1 MQPGGRYVLALSGGC
16 DSLCLLFLLQALR
29 ESEGIEFCALHV
41 NHGLRAEAAADEAFC
56 VSRCA
61 ALGIPLMV
69 YREPVAREAERR
81 GLGTEE
87 CGRLL
92 RYERLSQAA
101 RLFRADGILTAHHRD
116 DQAETLLF
124 QLFRGS
130 GLPGLKGM
138 SPLSQTPQGVPLI
151 RPLLGI
157 SRAELESC
165 LKELGESWQED
176 ISNQDISYSRNYI
189 RQQLLPATEE
199 HFPWARARIASA
211 AAHLEEAHRYMEEQ
225 ARLWLAEYRQGHVLP
240 LPAFRNTPPAL
251 RFYIWRGFL
260 EDSGLKDLGESHY
273 QALKALPDA
282 ASGTRLQLPGKRC
295 LWREQESIRL
305 LGADLTQEGPDTPPA
320 FTLRTFPWQ
329 EGLKIPDTPYTK
341 WMDYDII
348 KDGLCLRHRQEGD
361 YYYINPE
368 QKKSLARFMVD
379 EKIPLGL
386 RDRIWVLAQG
396 AHVLWIVGRRI
407 SYKARIGAGTKTV
420 AEIQLFPEGEIE

>member
-16 DSLCLLFLLQALR
+16 DSLCLLFLLQALQ
-29 ESEGIEFCALHV
+29 ETEGISFCAVHV
-41 NHGLRAEAAADEAFC
+41 NHGLREEAGADEAFC

-69 YREPVAREAERR
+69 YREPVAREAEKR
-81 GLGTEE
+81 GLGQEE

-124 QLFRGS
+124 QLLRGS
-130 GLPGLKGM
+130 GVPGLKGM
-138 SPLSQTPQGVPLI
+138 PPLGHTAQGIPLI
-151 RPLLGI
+151 RPLLRIPRGD
-157 SRAELESC
+157 LEAC
-165 LKELGESWQED
+165 LREMGEGWQED
-176 ISNQDISYSRNYI
+176 GSNQDTVYSRNYI
-189 RQQLLPATEE
+189 RHVLLPACENR
-199 HFPWARARIASA
+199 FPKAGAHIASA
-211 AAHLEEAHRYMEEQ
+211 AVHLEEVHRYMEEQ
-225 ARLWLAEYRQGHVLP
+225 ARLWLAEHRQGNVLP

-282 ASGTRLQLPGKRC
+282 ASGTRLQLLGGRC
-295 LWREQESIRL
+295 LLREQDGFRL
-305 LGADLTQEGPDTPPA
+305 LREGTGDTAEEIPPA

-329 EGLKIPDTPYTK
+329 EGLKIPETPYTK

-348 KDGLCLRHRQEGD
+348 KDSVCLRHRQEGD
-361 YYYINPE
+361 YFYINPHN
-368 QKKSLARFMVD
+368 KKNLSRFLVD

-386 RDRIWVLAQG
+386 RDKIWLLARG
-396 AHVLWIVGRRI
+396 SHVLWIVGYRL
-407 SYKARIGAGTKTV
+407 SYKARIGEGTRTA
-420 AEIQLFPEGEIE
+420 AEIQLFPEGE

>member
-1 MQPGGRYVLALSGGC
+1 MLALSGGC
-16 DSLCLLFLLQALR
+16 DSLCLLFLLQVMR
-29 ESEGIEFCALHV
+29 ETEGIEFCALHV
-41 NHGLRAEAAADEAFC
+41 NHGLRREAAADEAFC
-56 VSRCA
+56 VRRCA

-87 CGRLL
+87 CGRML

-101 RLFRADGILTAHHRD
+101 RLWGAGGIVTAHHWD

-157 SRAELESC
+157 SRSELESC

-211 AAHLEEAHRYMEEQ
+211 AAHLEEVHRYMEEQ
-225 ARLWLAEYRQGHVLP
+225 ARLWLAEYRQGNVLP

-320 FTLRTFPWQ
+320 FTLRTFLWQ

-348 KDGLCLRHRQEGD
+348 KDSLCLRHRQEGD